1 MLLQLFQLLIHLF
14 VYPSK
19 HFRIRSIHI
28 LYVRCFREYFQN
40 CSQFFRSNAWKS
52 FLRKMQTIIYFCNS
66 LRIIVNVTVIVN
78 LGIWQ
83 QTKDSFSIIV
93 LIMAV
98 LIIYLAI
105 YGYCFVKWYSL
116 TAGSMFEK
124 GRYPHNKCLEHH
136 ML

>member
-52 FLRKMQTIIYFCNS
+52 FLKKMQTIIYFCNS

-93 LIMAV
+93 FSTTV
-98 LIIYLAI
+98 TRSFNHGCTHYLSCYLWI
-105 YGYCFVKWYSL
+105 LFCQMIFLNSRINVRKREVS
-116 TAGSMFEK
+116 SQ
-124 GRYPHNKCLEHH
+124 
-136 ML
+136 